1 MYCRVSSLRRFLVPK
16 LTSASVSSDPAFS
29 TKLHPHQ
36 QSALRKLMEC
46 ERELI
51 EPESLWLH
59 NAEESVWRH
68 RIANTVERKKKPTE
82 AYSALL
88 ADDVRCL
95 SAICK

>member
-1 MYCRVSSLRRFLVPK
+1 
-16 LTSASVSSDPAFS
+16 
-29 TKLHPHQ
+29 
-36 QSALRKLMEC
+36 MEC